1 MISLLCCIQRR
12 LDREAFWPSICDWD
26 RWRCC
31 WGDVATAVCSCMA
44 ACTPTPWGRVMSV
57 YLPPC
62 LPLPA
67 FACLCLHLPACVPV
81 YLCTCVPVSLSST
94 TVCLSTLTYC
104 VVPFLSCARW
114 VPLPGPAGTGK
125 RVDSVQQWVKEL
137 QTFHDQ
143 EVTA

>member
-67 FACLCLHLPACVPV
+67 FACLCLPLSAFACLCTCVPV
-81 YLCTCVPVSLSST
+81 YLCTCVSLKHYSLSVNFNVLCGAVSLVCQMGSSSGACWNGKKGGLGA
-94 TVCLSTLTYC
+94 TV
-104 VVPFLSCARW
+104 
-114 VPLPGPAGTGK
+114 GEG
-125 RVDSVQQWVKEL
+125 
-137 QTFHDQ
+137 
-143 EVTA
+143 VTNFS